1 MQAIILLLG
10 GVVSVAAVLVRVPG
24 HAGAVIGQAH
34 QEHKLSLGQA
44 GWSWQQRTIPT
55 VLAYSVV
62 HYLTKF
68 ITFQDAVQ
76 RYLAVP
82 SQKVSLAT
90 FCCCLVLYHAA
101 VHCTRCA
108 FGPAPLTYMQQ
119 CQLVHALIKF
129 VHEAMYVSAC
139 SSYNISTRI
148 YHHVRTRQC
157 GTDLCF
163 LAAKIPLS
171 TISARKARFILV
183 TKAVMTSKHC
193 FSLNEAE
200 LGYIAV

>member
-1 MQAIILLLG
+1 MAAAHHTHCAGLLCCALPHQVHDLPGCCAALSGCPLAKGQPCYLLLLPCA
-10 GVVSVAAVLVRVPG
+10 VSCSCPLYKMC
-24 HAGAVIGQAH
+24 IWT
-34 QEHKLSLGQA
+34 S
-44 GWSWQQRTIPT
+44 
-55 VLAYSVV
+55 
-62 HYLTKF
+62 
-68 ITFQDAVQ
+68 
-76 RYLAVP
+76 
-82 SQKVSLAT
+82 AT
-90 FCCCLVLYHAA
+90 DLHAA
-101 VHCTRCA
+101 VSA
-108 FGPAPLTYMQQ
+108 I
-119 CQLVHALIKF
+119 VHALIKF